1 MNQCSAVMIFCNQ
14 FEKIKTSSFLR
25 KEKKKQLLITS
36 VRKRYNHNVE
46 KPFKKSDI
54 AFQFG
59 ILSFKIVAFFL
70 YFHVFRG
77 LLFHDFFSFLH
88 FFFFF
93 CIFYVFAFN
102 TIFVFLWLLGFD
114 LIFIYV
120 LRFFAISFIFSM
132 YFSRFCFTRN
142 FRIFMGFFGVDLIF
156 YVRFCVYLFPGF
168 FFRV

>member
-1 MNQCSAVMIFCNQ
+1 MLKNPSKSLISLFSLEFCLLKSLLFFCIF
-14 FEKIKTSSFLR
+14 TFLG
-25 KEKKKQLLITS
+25 
-36 VRKRYNHNVE
+36 V
-46 KPFKKSDI
+46 
-54 AFQFG
+54 
-59 ILSFKIVAFFL
+59 
-70 YFHVFRG
+70 